1 MSGDTC
7 KNLVD
12 RLIDDLCIMPGIG
25 QKSAQR
31 IAFHLLQRDREG
43 ARYLGRSLITAMD
56 EVKNCR
62 SCRNLTEDEIC
73 RICSDERRDSSVLC
87 VVESPIDVM
96 ALEQATDYRGLFF
109 VLMGHLSPLDGIGPE
124 DVGMDLLARR
134 FADEAIREVILA
146 TNPTVE
152 GEATAFYISDL
163 AKEADIRCSRIAYGV
178 PVGGELEYIDKGTI
192 ARAFSG
198 RQKMP

>member
-1 MSGDTC
+1 MSGDAC

-134 FADEAIREVILA
+134 FENEVIKEVILA

-163 AKEADIRCSRIAYGV
+163 AKESDIRCSRIAYGV